1 VFTDP
6 TGWDGVKKYYIAE
19 NVYAPLMMV
28 VSLGARERT
37 LAGKRL
43 YIRMDRLIPILTPL
57 SSHWT
62 VPLNNNFKVTYVR
75 IFRAFLYLIN

>member
-1 VFTDP
+1 MASTS
-6 TGWDGVKKYYIAE
+6 TYYIAE
-19 NVYAPLMMV
+19 NVYAPLMM

-43 YIRMDRLIPILTPL
+43 YIRKERLIQILTPL

-75 IFRAFLYLIN
+75 FFRAFLYLIN